1 MDTTRWKSILVPRD
15 LYLDVKAAAAR
26 EGRTIS
32 GQLCYVYE
40 QYNGRPIKRPPP
52 PKPRNRL
59 VDDPT

>member
-1 MDTTRWKSILVPRD
+1 MDTTRWKSILVPRE
-15 LYLDVKAAAAR
+15 LYLHVKDTAQK

-40 QYNGRPIKRPPP
+40 KSIGKSLKPPP

-59 VDDPT
+59 VDQD